1 MALKVDYVVKETGTN
16 LRRNLTLSFATMIT
30 IAIALTLVGAA
41 LLMRRGVANSNVR
54 FHGDIGTIVYMN
66 AKATQDQVDAVRR
79 SLDTNRMSNP
89 RSISTTMPRS
99 RNSRKLFFDQP
110 AIKNSLTPEETP
122 TSYKVKL
129 KDANFEVVTALH
141 DQFVKLPG
149 VYDVI
154 APSDQ
159 VKRQEDSFA
168 KFSTFSLVVAL
179 VVGATSLVLIVN
191 SIRIAMFARRRE
203 IEVMKLVGATNW
215 FIRIPFMAEGLVQGI
230 LGSAIG
236 IGTVAALKSW
246 MLPTL
251 VSGGGIWSGFHIEPS
266 DVRFTSFVLIGA
278 GALVAS
284 SARPSPRPASST
296 SEANHRSIRS
306 GG

>member
-1 MALKVDYVVKETGTN
+1 MALKVDYVLRETGTN
-16 LRRNLTLSFATMIT
+16 LRRNLTLSFATMVT

-41 LLMRRGVANSNVR
+41 LLMRQGVANSNVR

-66 AKATQDQVDAVRR
+66 AKASTDQVDAVKR
-79 SLDTNRMSNP
+79 SLDSNP
-89 RSISTTMPRS
+89 HVESTIYLDHDGAF
-99 RNSRKLFFDQP
+99 KEFQALFFDQP
-110 AIKNSLTPEETP
+110 AIQHSLTPQETP

-129 KDANFEVVTALH
+129 KDANFEVVQALH

-168 KFSTFSLVVAL
+168 KFSNFALIVAI
-179 VVGATSLVLIVN
+179 VVGGTSLVLIVN

-230 LGSAIG
+230 LGSIIG

-251 VSGGGIWSGFHIEPS
+251 VSGGGIWSGFHLDPA
-266 DVRFTSFVLIGA
+266 DLQKTSFVLIGA
-278 GALVAS
+278 GALVGIFG
-284 SARPSPRPASST
+284 SAVAATRFLDV
-296 SEANHRSIRS
+296 
-306 GG
+306 

>member
-1 MALKVDYVVKETGTN
+1 
-16 LRRNLTLSFATMIT
+16 
-30 IAIALTLVGAA
+30 
-41 LLMRRGVANSNVR
+41 
-54 FHGDIGTIVYMN
+54 MN

-79 SLDTNRMSNP
+79 ALDTNP
-89 RSISTTMPRS
+89 HVQSTIYLDHDAAF
-99 RNSRKLFFDQP
+99 KEFQQLFFDQP
-110 AIKNSLTPEETP
+110 AISKSLTPEETP

-129 KDANFEVVTALH
+129 KDANFEVVQALH

-154 APSDQ
+154 APSDA

-230 LGSAIG
+230 LGSLIG

-278 GALVAS
+278 GALVGIFG
-284 SARPSPRPASST
+284 SAVAATRFLDV
-296 SEANHRSIRS
+296 
-306 GG
+306 